1 MKKLVRKY
9 LPEKLQSRLRRAYY
23 RYPFLR
29 RIYYF
34 PQNCLGSVF
43 KKKDAL
49 QPPRSLMSVGDG
61 NFDQIGREFLG
72 YFTTIG
78 GLQPNERVLEI
89 GCGIGR
95 MAIPLTTYLNETG
108 SYDGF
113 DIARAEVEWCKKNIT
128 LRFANFNFQR
138 IDVRNDQTNPKGK
151 FQASS
156 YQFPMAAGQ
165 YDFVFLT
172 SVFTHMLIE
181 DIENY
186 LKEISR
192 VLKTGG
198 RTLASYFLL
207 NSETRALLKAKG
219 SRFKYPYG
227 SSLAIDPKMPEASI
241 AHEEKTLRGLYQK
254 FNLRILEPIRYG
266 SWSGR
271 NSFLSAQDIIVAE
284 KIDHGQQHRKKSFST
299 ANEESAAAPGGEPR

>member
-9 LPEKLQSRLRRAYY
+9 LPEKLQSLLRRAYY

-29 RIYYF
+29 KIYYF
-34 PQNCLGSVF
+34 PQDCLGGVF
-43 KKKDAL
+43 KKKGTL

-61 NFDQIGREFLG
+61 NFNQIGREFRG
-72 YFTTIG
+72 YFTSIG
-78 GLQPNERVLEI
+78 GLQPHDRVLEI

-113 DIARAEVEWCKKNIT
+113 DIAQAEIEWCKKNIT
-128 LRFANFNFQR
+128 PRFANFHFQR
-138 IDVRNDQTNPKGK
+138 IDVHNDQTNPKGK

-156 YQFPMAAGQ
+156 YHFPLAAGQ

-172 SVFTHMLIE
+172 SVFTHMRIE
-181 DIENY
+181 DIANY

-192 VLKTGG
+192 LLKNGG
-198 RTLASYFLL
+198 RLLATYFLL
-207 NSETRALLKAKG
+207 DEETRKRLRKSN
-219 SRFKYPYG
+219 SRFRY
-227 SSLAIDPKMPEASI
+227 SHDASLVIDPKMPEASI
-241 AHEEKTLRGLYQK
+241 AHEEKAIRSLYQK
-254 FNLRILEPIRYG
+254 FNLQILEPLYYG

-271 NSFLSAQDIIVAE
+271 ADFLSSHDIIVADNNGTCA
-284 KIDHGQQHRKKSFST
+284 K
-299 ANEESAAAPGGEPR
+299 

>member
-9 LPEKLQSRLRRAYY
+9 LPEKLQSLLRRAYY
-23 RYPFLR
+23 RYPLLR

-34 PQNCLGSVF
+34 PLDCVGFLS
-43 KKKDAL
+43 KKKNKMR
-49 QPPRSLMSVGDG
+49 PPRSLISVGDG
-61 NFDQIGREFLG
+61 NFSQIGQEYLG
-72 YFTTIG
+72 YFIGIG
-78 GLQPNERVLEI
+78 GLQPNERILEI

-95 MAIPLTTYLNETG
+95 MAIPLTTYLNENG

-113 DIARAEVEWCKKNIT
+113 DIARDEIEWCKKNIT
-128 LRFANFNFQR
+128 PQFANFNFQR

-156 YQFPMAAGQ
+156 YQFPLAAEQ

-198 RTLASYFLL
+198 RSLASYFLL
-207 NSETRALLKAKG
+207 NSETQALLKVKG
-219 SRFKYPYG
+219 SRFKHPYG
-227 SSLAIDPKMPEASI
+227 PSLVIDPKMPEASI
-241 AHEEKTLRGLYQK
+241 GHEEKTIRSLYQK
-254 FNLRILEPIRYG
+254 FNLHILEPSHYG

-271 NSFLSAQDIIVAE
+271 AEFLSSQDIIVAE
-284 KIDHGQQHRKKSFST
+284 KAGCRPK
-299 ANEESAAAPGGEPR
+299 